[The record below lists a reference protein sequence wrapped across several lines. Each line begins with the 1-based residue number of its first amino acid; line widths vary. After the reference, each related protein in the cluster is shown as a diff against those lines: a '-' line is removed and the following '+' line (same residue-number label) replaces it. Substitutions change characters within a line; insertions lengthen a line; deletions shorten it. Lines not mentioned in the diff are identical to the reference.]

1 MQRSSK
7 EVLRQQ
13 RNHMFQIPARPDM
26 LLLIPVGGSSQAG
39 QSPIPGLSLG
49 ISLPSN
55 SPRCRRKSEA
65 RCWTDRIPFANRVEC
80 ALSFLSP
87 GSSGS
92 RLGRGLLCWVE
103 RHRAACVGLQVQT
116 APPTGLAPEGMEQC
130 PAEGWRPGLA
140 RSLAGRVW
148 VRGSHGNR

>member
-92 RLGRGLLCWVE
+92 RLGQGAVVL
-103 RHRAACVGLQVQT
+103 GGT
-116 APPTGLAPEGMEQC
+116 AQGSVCGSAGTDGTTHG
-130 PAEGWRPGLA
+130 PGP
-140 RSLAGRVW
+140 
-148 VRGSHGNR
+148 